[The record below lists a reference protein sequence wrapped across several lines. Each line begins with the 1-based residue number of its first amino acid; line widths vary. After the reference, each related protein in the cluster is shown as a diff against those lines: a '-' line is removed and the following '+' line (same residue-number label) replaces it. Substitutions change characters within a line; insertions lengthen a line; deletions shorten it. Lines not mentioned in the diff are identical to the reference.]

1 MIEQRQMQEVV
12 NENFERYAGN
22 VILDRAICDVRDML
36 KPSARMLIYSQ
47 VNITKNTYKKPFIK
61 SARVVGDCLGHLYEH
76 GDSSCYGSYMRM
88 SKPFAMRVP
97 LEECQGNNGTMAK
110 NGDEAS
116 MRYTELRLSEIAS
129 YLYNGLDKNAIG
141 DNWRNNF
148 DETEQYPGVMPSIGY
163 FNICNGTIGLGI
175 AISSSIPQFSLQEV
189 NAAIIKLI
197 KDKNAEDKDIIIM
210 PDFATGG
217 ILINKNEVYE
227 SLKTG
232 SGSACKLRAVINYNP
247 DTNIL
252 LITELPYGIYSE
264 VVKKQIQAIMLEDEK
279 CGIKSIH
286 DNTGKTPEIEIELEK
301 GTNPKKIITR
311 LYKETSLESHFTINM
326 WVLEN
331 GRFPKIMGL
340 REIFMNYITHI
351 RECKRREIEFDLNK
365 ALARLNVVE
374 GLITAAASIDEVV
387 ALIRSSQTPAEA
399 SSKLTARFGFNEEQ
413 TKAILAMKLSSLTKI
428 DAIKLNEERE
438 ELNRKIEEYKYL
450 LNESTALDQKL
461 IDILQEV
468 SNKFGDE
475 RRTKLMNLVEN
486 DAEPIENAKEEEV
499 GILLFDNNMLRVV
512 PKENLQESR
521 RGRKGANIKA
531 PKGAN
536 LINTLYTTNFGSI
549 AAVTN
554 LGRLYLL
561 SLSDVEYNKDFS
573 IYELISIQDSEKVML
588 LIDVTSFN
596 AYHSLVT
603 ISKQGYIKKSL
614 ITEYNSRARKGI
626 AAVKLEENDSLIGV
640 YLSNSDT
647 DRIFITSSSGYYN
660 FYKLSEIAATGRVTK
675 GVKAIKLAKDEIV
688 QAATI
693 IKDSLEYLGIFTI
706 TTTGNGKITPID
718 DFTETSRGVKGNQVM
733 NLKNDS
739 LASIYAVPL
748 EQEKIFISANNK
760 AVVLDIKAIP
770 VQNRVTSG
778 PKIINVGNTNS
789 NIEIM

>member
-47 VNITKNTYKKPFIK
+47 VNITKNTHKKPFIK

-97 LEECQGNNGTMAK
+97 LEECQGNNGTMTK

-141 DNWRNNF
+141 NNWRNNF

-197 KDKNAEDKDIIIM
+197 KDKDAPDKDIIIM

-227 SLKTG
+227 SLKIG

-252 LITELPYGIYSE
+252 LVTELPYGIYSE
-264 VVKKQIQAIMLEDEK
+264 VVKKQIQTIMLEDEK

-286 DNTGKTPEIEIELEK
+286 DNTGKTPEIEIALEK
-301 GTNPKKIITR
+301 GANPKKIIAR

-340 REIFMNYITHI
+340 REIFINYITHI
-351 RECKRREIEFDLNK
+351 RECKRREIEFDLDK
-365 ALARLNVVE
+365 ALARLNIVE

-399 SSKLTARFGFNEEQ
+399 SSKLIARFGFNEEQ

-438 ELNRKIEEYKYL
+438 ELKRKIEELQYL
-450 LNESTALDQKL
+450 LNEPTALDQKL

-468 SNKFGDE
+468 ANKFGDE
-475 RRTKLMNLVEN
+475 RRTKIMNL
-486 DAEPIENAKEEEV
+486 AEPTEQDETAQVTEEDV
-499 GILLFDNNMLRVV
+499 SIMLFDNNMLRVV
-512 PKENLQESR
+512 PKEDISGGK
-521 RGRKGANIKA
+521 RGRKGTNIKP
-531 PKGAN
+531 PKNAN
-536 LINTLYTTNFGSI
+536 LINTLYTTNLGLI

-554 LGRLYLL
+554 TGRLYNF
-561 SLSDVEYNKDFS
+561 SLSDLEWNKDYS
-573 IYELISIQDSEKVML
+573 IYEIIPIQDSEKVML
-588 LIDVTSFN
+588 LIDATSFN

-603 ISKQGYIKKSL
+603 VSTNGYVKKTL
-614 ITEYNSRARKGI
+614 IGEYGSRAKKGV
-626 AAVKLEENDSLIGV
+626 AAVRLDENDTLIGV

-647 DRIFITSSSGYYN
+647 DKLFVVSSNGNYN
-660 FYKLSEIAATGRVTK
+660 FYPLKEISSTGRVTR
-675 GVKAIKLAKDEIV
+675 GVKGIKLKEDECV
-688 QAATI
+688 CAATL
-693 IKDSLEYLGIFTI
+693 IKDDIEYVGLLSI
-706 TTTGNGKITPID
+706 TSSGRGKITPIS
-718 DFTETSRGVKGNQVM
+718 DFSETSRGVKGNQVM
-733 NLKNDS
+733 ELKEDS
-739 LASIYAVPL
+739 LAAILAVPVS
-748 EQEKIFISANNK
+748 QEKIFVSANNK
-760 AVVLDIKAIP
+760 AVVLDVKNIP
-770 VQNRVTSG
+770 IQNRKTTGIS
-778 PKIINVGNTNS
+778 IINANS
-789 NIEIM
+789 KNIEIM

>member
-47 VNITKNTYKKPFIK
+47 VNITKNTHKKPFIK

-97 LEECQGNNGTMAK
+97 LEECQGNNGTMTK

-197 KDKNAEDKDIIIM
+197 KNKDAADKDIIIM

-227 SLKTG
+227 SLKIG

-252 LITELPYGIYSE
+252 LVTELPYGVYSE
-264 VVKKQIQAIMLEDEK
+264 VVKKQIQTIMLEDEK
-279 CGIKSIH
+279 CGIKNIH

-301 GTNPKKIITR
+301 GTNPKKIIAR

-351 RECKRREIEFDLNK
+351 RKCKRREIEFDLNK

-399 SSKLTARFGFNEEQ
+399 SSKLIARFGFNEEQ

-438 ELNRKIEEYKYL
+438 ELKRKIEELQYL
-450 LNESTALDQKL
+450 LNEPTALDQKL

-468 SNKFGDE
+468 ANKFGDE
-475 RRTKLMNLVEN
+475 RRTKLMNLT
-486 DAEPIENAKEEEV
+486 EPTEQDETAQVTEEDV
-499 GILLFDNNMLRVV
+499 SIMLFDNNMLRVI
-512 PKENLQESR
+512 PKEDISGGK
-521 RGRKGANIKA
+521 RGRKGTNIKP
-531 PKGAN
+531 PKNAN
-536 LINTLYTTNFGSI
+536 LINTLYTTNLGLI

-554 LGRLYLL
+554 TGRLYNF
-561 SLSDVEYNKDFS
+561 SLSDLEWNKDYS
-573 IYELISIQDSEKVML
+573 IYEIIPIQDSEKVML
-588 LIDVTSFN
+588 LIDATSFN
-596 AYHSLVT
+596 AYHSLVMV
-603 ISKQGYIKKSL
+603 SKNGYVKKTL
-614 ITEYNSRARKGI
+614 IGEYGSRAKKGI
-626 AAVKLEENDSLIGV
+626 AAVKLDDNDILIGV
-640 YLSNSDT
+640 YLSNSDA
-647 DRIFITSSSGYYN
+647 DKLFIVSSSGNYN
-660 FYKLSEIAATGRVTK
+660 FYSLKEISSTGRVTR
-675 GVKAIKLAKDEIV
+675 GVKGIKLKDNEQV
-688 QAATI
+688 CAATL
-693 IKDSLEYLGIFTI
+693 IKDSIEYVGLLSI
-706 TTTGNGKITPID
+706 TSSGRGKITPIP
-718 DFTETSRGVKGNQVM
+718 DFSETSRGVKGNQVM
-733 NLKNDS
+733 ELKEDS
-739 LASIYAVPL
+739 LAAILSVPVS
-748 EQEKIFISANNK
+748 QEKIFVSANNK
-760 AVVLDIKAIP
+760 AVVLDVKNIP
-770 VQNRVTSG
+770 VQNRKTAGVS
-778 PKIINVGNTNS
+778 IINTNS
-789 NIEIM
+789 KNIEIM

>member
-47 VNITKNTYKKPFIK
+47 VNITKNTHKKPFIK

-97 LEECQGNNGTMAK
+97 LEECQGNNGTMTK

-197 KDKNAEDKDIIIM
+197 KDKNTADKDIIIM

-217 ILINKNEVYE
+217 ILINRNEVYE
-227 SLKTG
+227 SLKSG
-232 SGSACKLRAVINYNP
+232 FGSACKLRAVINYNP

-252 LITELPYGIYSE
+252 LVTELPYGVYSE
-264 VVKKQIQAIMLEDEK
+264 TVKKQIQAIMLEDEK

-301 GTNPKKIITR
+301 GINPKKIIAR
-311 LYKETSLESHFTINM
+311 LYKETALESHFTINM

-351 RECKRREIEFDLNK
+351 RECKRREIEFDLDK
-365 ALARLNVVE
+365 ALARLNILN
-374 GLITAAASIDEVV
+374 GLILAAASIDEVV

-399 SSKLTARFGFNEEQ
+399 SSKLIARFGFNEEQ

-428 DAIKLNEERE
+428 DAIKLNDERE
-438 ELNRKIEEYKYL
+438 ETIEKIEQYKYL
-450 LNESTALDQKL
+450 LNEPTALDQKL

-475 RRTKLMNLVEN
+475 RRTKIINLVEPTEQDESTQVN
-486 DAEPIENAKEEEV
+486 EKDVSIM
-499 GILLFDNNMLRVV
+499 LFDNNMLRIV
-512 PKENLQESR
+512 PKEDIIGGKK
-521 RGRKGANIKA
+521 GRKGTNIKP
-531 PKGAN
+531 PKNAN
-536 LINTLYTTNFGSI
+536 LINTLYTTNLGLI
-549 AAVTN
+549 AAITDI
-554 LGRLYLL
+554 GKLYNFT
-561 SLSDVEYNKDFS
+561 LSDLEYNKDYS
-573 IYELISIQDSEKVML
+573 IYEIIPLQDSEKVML
-588 LIDVTSFN
+588 LIDATSFN
-596 AYHSLVT
+596 AYHSLITV
-603 ISKQGYIKKSL
+603 SKKGYVKKSL
-614 ITEYNSRARKGI
+614 IGEYGSRAKKGV
-626 AAVKLEENDSLIGV
+626 AAVKLDENDILIGV
-640 YLSNSDT
+640 YLSNSDA
-647 DRIFITSSSGYYN
+647 DKIFIVSSSGNYN
-660 FYKLSEIAATGRVTK
+660 FYSLKEISSTGRVTR
-675 GVKAIKLAKDEIV
+675 GVKGIKLKEDESIRS
-688 QAATI
+688 ATL
-693 IKDSLEYLGIFTI
+693 IKSDIEYRGLLSI
-706 TTTGNGKITPID
+706 TSSGRGKITPIA
-718 DFTETSRGVKGNQVM
+718 DFSETSRGVKGNQVM
-733 NLKNDS
+733 ELKDDNFI
-739 LASIYAVPL
+739 AIYAVSSA
-748 EQEKIFISANNK
+748 QEKLFISANNK
-760 AVVLDIKAIP
+760 AVVLDISSIP
-770 VQNRVTSG
+770 IQNRKTAGSS
-778 PKIINVGNTNS
+778 IINATFAK